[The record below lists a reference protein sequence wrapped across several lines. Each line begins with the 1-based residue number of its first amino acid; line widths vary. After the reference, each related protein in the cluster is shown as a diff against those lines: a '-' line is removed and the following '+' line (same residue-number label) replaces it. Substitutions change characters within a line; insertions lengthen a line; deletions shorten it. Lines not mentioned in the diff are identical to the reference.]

1 MTRSGYAFSNAAE
14 QSAVHHDAL
23 AELLD
28 DRTRELIGEVLDLP
42 GRRCLDVGTGAGS
55 VAVWLAGRAGA
66 VLATDVAPRPVPER
80 PGLEVRQHDIVTG
93 GPLGRFDLV
102 HARLLLGHLPGRA
115 AALERMVE
123 ALAPGGVLV
132 TGDFTVAPGAFVMS
146 APDGKTADV
155 LSRYLTAHVRT
166 LTAHGYDNNWSH
178 RAPAAFEAA
187 GLTEVHFRSYATS
200 WRGGGPRLP
209 VAPGGHRAAGCRSGG
224 PRFHRAGRV
233 SDRGRSGR
241 SAGAAQRVPVRADV
255 RTGAGR
261 PGLTP
266 RLSGQC
272 SG

>member
-55 VAVWLAGRAGA
+55 VAVWLAERAGA

-146 APDGKTADV
+146 APDEKTADV

-200 WRGGGPRLP
+200 WRGGGP
-209 VAPGGHRAAGCRSGG
+209 GCRLL
-224 PRFHRAGRV
+224 RAGIAQLGVALVGHGFTEQDVSATAAALDDPRV
-233 SDRGRSGR
+233 LLNGFLFAQTCGRAPAR
-241 SAGAAQRVPVRADV
+241 RD
-255 RTGAGR
+255 
-261 PGLTP
+261 
-266 RLSGQC
+266 
-272 SG
+272 